1 MSGNN
6 IATLG
11 THESH
16 QLQASRPGFDCTG
29 IIEKV
34 FEQTSAKHA
43 NTINS
48 SK

>member
-1 MSGNN
+1 MSENN
-6 IATLG
+6 ITTLG

-16 QLQASRPGFDCTG
+16 QLQASRPGFDCIG

-34 FEQTSAKHA
+34 IEQTSAEYA
-43 NTINS
+43 NIINS